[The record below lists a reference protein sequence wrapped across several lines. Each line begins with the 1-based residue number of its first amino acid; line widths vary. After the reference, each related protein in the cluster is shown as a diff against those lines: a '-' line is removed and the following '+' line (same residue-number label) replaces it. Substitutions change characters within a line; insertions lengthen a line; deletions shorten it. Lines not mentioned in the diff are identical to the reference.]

1 MYASN
6 SAIAQYQRVN
16 NVGSVEGASPHRL
29 ILMLMNGA
37 LERLVQ
43 ARGAIEHRDIA
54 LKGAMIGKATMI
66 IGGLQS
72 SLDRNQA
79 PDYVDN
85 LDRLYDYMQRRLLE
99 LLMSNS
105 HRVVSREE
113 LEHHIWGD
121 ALPDKDA
128 LRTHIYTLR
137 TIIDKPFPQKL
148 LQTVHGT
155 GYRLTLAEE
164 GA

>member
-1 MYASN
+1 MYASK

-43 ARGAIEHRDIA
+43 ARAAIEHRDIA

-99 LLMSNS
+99 ANLKNDVSLIDEVMELM
-105 HRVVSREE
+105 
-113 LEHHIWGD
+113 
-121 ALPDKDA
+121 K
-128 LRTHIYTLR
+128 TLR
-137 TIIDKPFPQKL
+137 NSWQEIDPAHKSD
-148 LQTVHGT
+148 
-155 GYRLTLAEE
+155 
-164 GA
+164 

>member
-43 ARGAIEHRDIA
+43 ARAAIEHRDIA

-99 LLMSNS
+99 ANLKNDVSLIDEVMELM
-105 HRVVSREE
+105 
-113 LEHHIWGD
+113 
-121 ALPDKDA
+121 K
-128 LRTHIYTLR
+128 TLR
-137 TIIDKPFPQKL
+137 NSWQEIDPAHKS
-148 LQTVHGT
+148 
-155 GYRLTLAEE
+155 E
-164 GA
+164 

>member
-1 MYASN
+1 MYASK

-16 NVGSVEGASPHRL
+16 NAGAVEGASPHRL

-99 LLMSNS
+99 ANLKNDVSLIDEVMELM
-105 HRVVSREE
+105 
-113 LEHHIWGD
+113 
-121 ALPDKDA
+121 K
-128 LRTHIYTLR
+128 TLR
-137 TIIDKPFPQKL
+137 NSWQEIDPAHKS
-148 LQTVHGT
+148 
-155 GYRLTLAEE
+155 E
-164 GA
+164 

>member
-99 LLMSNS
+99 ANLKNDVSLIDEVMDLM
-105 HRVVSREE
+105 
-113 LEHHIWGD
+113 
-121 ALPDKDA
+121 K
-128 LRTHIYTLR
+128 TLR
-137 TIIDKPFPQKL
+137 NSWQEIDP
-148 LQTVHGT
+148 VHKS
-155 GYRLTLAEE
+155 E
-164 GA
+164 

>member
-1 MYASN
+1 MYASK

-16 NVGSVEGASPHRL
+16 NAGAVEGASPHRL

-99 LLMSNS
+99 ANLKNDVSLIDEVMELM
-105 HRVVSREE
+105 
-113 LEHHIWGD
+113 
-121 ALPDKDA
+121 K
-128 LRTHIYTLR
+128 TLR
-137 TIIDKPFPQKL
+137 NSWQEIDPAHKSD
-148 LQTVHGT
+148 
-155 GYRLTLAEE
+155 
-164 GA
+164 

>member
-6 SAIAQYQRVN
+6 SAIAQYKRVD

-99 LLMSNS
+99 ANLKNDVGLIDEVMDLM
-105 HRVVSREE
+105 
-113 LEHHIWGD
+113 
-121 ALPDKDA
+121 K
-128 LRTHIYTLR
+128 TLR
-137 TIIDKPFPQKL
+137 NSWQEIDP
-148 LQTVHGT
+148 VHKS
-155 GYRLTLAEE
+155 E
-164 GA
+164 